1 MKNKKNL
8 NEELNRISSLMGLN
22 LLNEQPD
29 PRKTLLKF
37 FIKNIDGQK
46 VSSTVDDI
54 IPYID
59 NVDDVGN
66 ISGKIE
72 NLTDEQIE
80 NILKNLNYEKYA
92 EYLLKNNIFIS
103 EKLKKDTFN
112 AWYERMVQ
120 NPENYNKLTQV
131 FRDGYKTGWGTIVED
146 DLTPEMGVLLEKYA
160 DEFVTEFNGWLK
172 TKDPDL
178 YKKLIVNTGTE
189 LPKRESTKLIKTY
202 LFRDVKSMFR
212 IAVGGL
218 KRREKLQK
226 QLFKHIED
234 LTKKRLDNPSANVE
248 SDVQKILD
256 NLSAQ
261 AKDYA
266 TDRKKMFE
274 DFLSKQPR
282 DVRNTIKEDEFYNI
296 LTQRINE
303 NASTEEGFW
312 KALKN
317 WAGLFKWKSDPTG
330 SLRRIANLIVRQT
343 PTLVSETA
351 TNLQKKGFY
360 PTLAN
365 HIAGVLTWNYI
376 LLPLFVAFAKL
387 SKTVFIEWGQSFN
400 NPDFVSVSEQP
411 GGWWQVIGDF
421 WLESVFTTQ
430 SGGFDIPGTYIDNII
445 ALGFIVIKPESI
457 GLPTELSEY
466 DGYIFIS
473 LPTDEDERKK
483 LIANNPKAE
492 ELLKAAADDVYYY
505 WGRPEYKV
513 EKQGDEWKLYYPET
527 NSWESLPNPETL
539 ND

>member
-59 NVDDVGN
+59 NVDNVGN
-66 ISGKIE
+66 ISGKID
-72 NLTDEQIE
+72 NLTDDQIK

-103 EKLKKDTFN
+103 EKLKTDTFN

-120 NPENYNKLTQV
+120 NPENYNKLTEV
-131 FRDGYKTGWGTIVED
+131 FRDGYKTGWGTIGED
-146 DLTPEMGVLLEKYA
+146 GLTPEMGVLLEKYA

-202 LFRDVKSMFR
+202 LLRDVKSMFR

-234 LTKKRLDNPSANVE
+234 LTNKRLDNPSANVE
-248 SDVQKILD
+248 SEVQKILD
-256 NLSAQ
+256 NLSTQ

-282 DVRNTIKEDEFYNI
+282 NVRNTIKEDEFYNI
-296 LTQRINE
+296 LMQRINE

-387 SKTVFIEWGQSFN
+387 SKTVLIEWGQSIN

-411 GGWWQVIGDF
+411 GGWWQVIVDF
-421 WLESVFTTQ
+421 WRESVFTTQ

-445 ALGFIVIKPESI
+445 ALGYITIKPESI

-473 LPTDEDERKK
+473 LPTNEDERKK

-492 ELLKAAADDVYYY
+492 ELLKAAAGEVYYY
-505 WGRPEYKV
+505 WGEPQYKV
-513 EKQGDEWKLYYPET
+513 EKQGDEWKLWYPDT
-527 NSWESLPNPETL
+527 KSWESLPNPETL

>member
-59 NVDDVGN
+59 NVDNVGN
-66 ISGKIE
+66 ISGKID
-72 NLTDEQIE
+72 NLTDDQIK

-103 EKLKKDTFN
+103 EKLKTDTFN

-120 NPENYNKLTQV
+120 NPENYNKLTEV
-131 FRDGYKTGWGTIVED
+131 FRDGYKTGWGTIGED
-146 DLTPEMGVLLEKYA
+146 GLTPEMGVLLEKYA

-202 LFRDVKSMFR
+202 LLRDVKSMFR

-234 LTKKRLDNPSANVE
+234 LTNKRLDNPSANVE
-248 SDVQKILD
+248 SEVQKILD
-256 NLSAQ
+256 NLSTQ

-282 DVRNTIKEDEFYNI
+282 NVRNTIKEDEFYNI
-296 LTQRINE
+296 LMQRINE

-387 SKTVFIEWGQSFN
+387 SKTVFIEWGQSIN

-411 GGWWQVIGDF
+411 GGWWQVIVDF
-421 WLESVFTTQ
+421 WRESVFTTQ

-445 ALGFIVIKPESI
+445 ALGYITIKPESI
-457 GLPTELSEY
+457 GLPTELLEY

-473 LPTDEDERKK
+473 LPTNEDERKK

-492 ELLKAAADDVYYY
+492 ELLKAAAGEVYYY
-505 WGRPEYKV
+505 WGEPQYKV
-513 EKQGDEWKLYYPET
+513 EKQGDEWKLWYPDT
-527 NSWESLPNPETL
+527 KSWESLPNPETL